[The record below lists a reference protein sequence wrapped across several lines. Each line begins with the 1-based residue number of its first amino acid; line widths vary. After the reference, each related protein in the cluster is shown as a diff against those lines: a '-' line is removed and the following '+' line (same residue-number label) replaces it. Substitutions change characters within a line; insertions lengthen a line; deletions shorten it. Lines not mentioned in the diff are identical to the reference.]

1 MQFTLG
7 KEDIVLYYRYIV
19 FVKLMKTKKKSIKEN
34 ILDRK
39 VLYS

>member
-1 MQFTLG
+1 MQFTFG
-7 KEDIVLYYRYIV
+7 KEDIVLYYYVYCIC
-19 FVKLMKTKKKSIKEN
+19 KINENGKKSIKEN